1 MRKAKIIV
9 LYTVLES
16 ALKKDYE
23 EIRNER
29 YILFKNKKN
38 KLVKLFQSI
47 SFVLYYQLKTFVVL
61 YHFILVYKFIK
72 REW

>member
-47 SFVLYYQLKTFVVL
+47 SFVFYYD
-61 YHFILVYKFIK
+61 
-72 REW
+72 

>member
-47 SFVLYYQLKTFVVL
+47 SFVLYYDYKLSSFCT
-61 YHFILVYKFIK
+61 ILF
-72 REW
+72 